1 MLEHSLLYVMCV
13 KMRAV
18 TPTER
23 DQILPLQSTF
33 VQKCTSSDDPPNPA
47 LHFRLVS
54 TCRFLFIIEKFDYYT
69 ESLFDCQFSAWTLI
83 LYLQFQNYICILTHW
98 CLVHALSTVVLF
110 CEFYSDKDG
119 STRT

>member
-47 LHFRLVS
+47 QPVSKKGKTCKREKKYISIFHDHFF
-54 TCRFLFIIEKFDYYT
+54 TF
-69 ESLFDCQFSAWTLI
+69 
-83 LYLQFQNYICILTHW
+83 
-98 CLVHALSTVVLF
+98 
-110 CEFYSDKDG
+110 
-119 STRT
+119 